1 VFTPRVPQGEG
12 STAKALTAAGVAK
25 LRAGKSRRE
34 ISDGTSGLRL
44 VIQPSGV
51 KSWAIRFRRPN
62 GKSAKLTLGSCD
74 DNGSEG
80 AQEPVIGGYLS
91 LAAARRLAAET
102 RRQLAL
108 GRDPA
113 AAYLA
118 ERQRA
123 RVAAIETSA
132 NTFSAAARDFVEQ
145 HARKK
150 VRRWKEQARLLGLQP
165 ADLTLIPKGLAERW
179 RDRPVAEIDGH
190 DIHAIVDET
199 RRLGA
204 PGLERRSDG
213 VTESRGRAMFAVLS
227 ILFRWLVQHRRIDR
241 NPCAEV
247 HRPAAATAR
256 DRVLNDTEIRK
267 LWAAAD
273 SVGEPFGPLLKLLL
287 LTGCRL
293 NEVAGMRRTELS
305 EDGRTWDI
313 PGLRSKN
320 RRPHRVVLAP
330 LAQELIAGMTGK
342 SELVFTTNGR
352 TPVSGWS
359 KLKKRLD
366 AAMRIPAWRLH
377 DLRRTTATGMAEIG
391 IPPHIVEAALNHI
404 SGAKAGVAGT
414 YNRAAYLPE
423 RKAALE
429 RWATHIAGLIE
440 GKPADV
446 VSLRKQRRR

>member
-1 VFTPRVPQGEG
+1 M
-12 STAKALTAAGVAK
+12 AKALTAAGVAK

-51 KSWAIRFRRPN
+51 KSWAVRFRRPN

-74 DNGSEG
+74 DNGKEG
-80 AQEPVIGGYLS
+80 EGEPVIGGHLS

-118 ERQRA
+118 EKQRA
-123 RVAAIETSA
+123 RAAAIEISA
-132 NTFSAAARDFVEQ
+132 NTFSAAAVNFIEQ
-145 HARKK
+145 YARKK

-179 RDRPVAEIDGH
+179 RDRPVAAIDGH
-190 DIHAIVDET
+190 DIHSIVDET
-199 RRLGA
+199 RRMGA

-213 VTESRGRAMFAVLS
+213 ETESRARAMYAVLS

-241 NPCAEV
+241 NPCVGV
-247 HRPAAATAR
+247 HRPAAASAR
-256 DRVLNDTEIRK
+256 DRVLSDIEIVK
-267 LWAAAD
+267 FWTAAD

-293 NEVAGMRRTELS
+293 NEVAGMRRTEPS
-305 EDGRTWDI
+305 EDGATWDV
-313 PGLRSKN
+313 PGARTKN
-320 RRPHRVVLAP
+320 RRPHRVPLAP
-330 LAQELIAGMTGK
+330 LAQKILADVAGKGD
-342 SELVFTTNGR
+342 LVFTTNGR

-366 AAMRIPAWRLH
+366 AAMRIPPWRLH
-377 DLRRTTATGMAEIG
+377 DLRRTTATGMADIG
-391 IPPHIVEAALNHI
+391 IPPHIVEATLNHV

-429 RWATHIAGLIE
+429 RWAIHMAGLIE
-440 GKPADV
+440 GKLADV
-446 VSLRKQRRR
+446 VPLQKQQRR

>member
-1 VFTPRVPQGEG
+1 M
-12 STAKALTAAGVAK
+12 AKALTAAAVAK
-25 LRAGKSRRE
+25 FRAGKFRRE

-51 KSWAIRFRRPN
+51 KSWAVRFRRPN
-62 GKSAKLTLGSCD
+62 GKSAKLTLGTCD
-74 DNGSEG
+74 DNGSEDT
-80 AQEPVIGGYLS
+80 QEPVIGGHLG

-118 ERQRA
+118 EKQRL
-123 RVAAIETSA
+123 RTAAIETSA
-132 NTFSAAARDFVEQ
+132 NTFSAAAMSFIEQ
-145 HARKK
+145 YARKK

-165 ADLTLIPKGLAERW
+165 ADLTLIRKGLVERW
-179 RDRPVAEIDGH
+179 RDRPISEIDGY
-190 DIHAIVDET
+190 DIHSIVDET
-199 RRLGA
+199 RRMGA

-227 ILFRWLVQHRRIDR
+227 ILFRWLAQHRRIDR
-241 NPCAEV
+241 NPCADV

-256 DRVLNDTEIRK
+256 DRVLSDAEIVK
-267 LWAAAD
+267 FWAAAD
-273 SVGEPFGPLLKLLL
+273 SVGGPFGPLLKLLL

-305 EDGRTWDI
+305 EDGTTWDI
-313 PGLRSKN
+313 PGLRTKN
-320 RRPHRVVLAP
+320 RRPHRVLLAP
-330 LAQELIAGMTGK
+330 LARELIAGMTGK
-342 SELVFTTNGR
+342 RELVFTTNGR

-366 AAMRIPAWRLH
+366 AAMRIPVWRVH
-377 DLRRTTATGMAEIG
+377 DLRRTAATGMAEIG
-391 IPPHIVEAALNHI
+391 IPPHIVEATLNHI

-429 RWATHIAGLIE
+429 RWAKHIAGLVA
-440 GKPADV
+440 GKPASV
-446 VSLRKQRRR
+446 VPIRGRR